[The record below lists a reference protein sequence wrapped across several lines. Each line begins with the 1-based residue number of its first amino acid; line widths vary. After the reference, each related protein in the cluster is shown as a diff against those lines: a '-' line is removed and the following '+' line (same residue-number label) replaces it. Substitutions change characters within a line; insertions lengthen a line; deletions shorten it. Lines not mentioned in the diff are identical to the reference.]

1 MVLAAPHSFRPL
13 PRLLLAAMLA
23 LALASRLALGASV
36 PAHGPAGGIALS
48 GIARLQAAMIM
59 CEPGETSQVPPPPS
73 RQKTSFDDLLLWAQ
87 ADATHALAVAPT
99 PLPLM
104 TAPWIIAD
112 FLPTARAD
120 TPMLHRPM
128 PQPRGPPAAL

>member
-1 MVLAAPHSFRPL
+1 MQ
-13 PRLLLAAMLA
+13 RLLLTAMLG

-36 PAHGPAGGIALS
+36 PAHGPGDTIALS
-48 GIARLQAAMIM
+48 AIARLQAVMVL
-59 CEPGETSQVPPPPS
+59 CDPGKTSKDPPAPS
-73 RQKTSFDDLLLWAQ
+73 HQKTCFDDLLLWAQ
-87 ADATHALAVAPT
+87 ADTTDALMAAPT

-104 TAPWIIAD
+104 TAHWIVAD
-112 FLPTARAD
+112 FLPAARAD